1 MATPKKTNTPTTI
14 PTVAEVCTELVTAQR
29 RRVSLIKMRVRINNA
44 MIMSVAE
51 FLGYHGSMEKCERA
65 DYIAQASEHCKQ
77 VMDGKLSSQMSG
89 TIEYCH
95 QSMQGFEDL
104 EDTITKGMTG
114 LARHLPCFEWSQD
127 KDQRGFGPT
136 SLAVVIGE
144 TGNLSLYPNFRHVW
158 KRLGLAPYEYK
169 GQTKMGSTWKSS
181 KPSLPGEEWTKFGYS
196 PRRRSIAYLISENL
210 VKLNIITQGYKDDKG
225 AKRKKTADDPVVV
238 LWKGPYRQKYEEAK
252 QQAKLNHPEWVKCE
266 KCNGTKKTPSGKKCD
281 GCLGKGE
288 KMKRCDLHGRLL
300 ATKLLIKYLWCN
312 WRDGVK

>member
-1 MATPKKTNTPTTI
+1 MAAKKTNQAP
-14 PTVAEVCTELVTAQR
+14 VVRNVDEVCSELVTAQR
-29 RRVSLIKMRVRINNA
+29 RRTSLIRTRVRINNA

-51 FLGYHGSMEKCERA
+51 FLGYHGSMSPCERA
-65 DYIAQASEHCKQ
+65 DYIKQATDHCKQ
-77 VMDGKLSSQMSG
+77 VMKGSLSSQMSG

-104 EDTITKGMTG
+104 EVIITKGMVD
-114 LARHLPCFEWSQD
+114 LAKHLPCYNWSQE
-127 KDQRGFGPT
+127 KDQRGFGAA

-169 GQTKMGSTWKSS
+169 GRTLMGSTWKST

-196 PRRRSIAYLISENL
+196 PRRRSVSYIISENL
-210 VKLNIITQGYKDDKG
+210 VKLNIITQDYKDDTG
-225 AKRKKTADDPVVV
+225 AKRKKTAEDPIIV

-252 QQAKLNHPEWVKCE
+252 QQARLNHPEWVKCE
-266 KCNGTKKTPSGKKCD
+266 KCNGTKKDKAGKKCD

-300 ATKLLIKYLWCN
+300 AVKLLIKHLWCN